1 MDDFF
6 DLKVSTTTS
15 VTLEVQQE
23 QFGYA
28 KIPNFIEF
36 TCNPKARGGLNTR
49 MEFKS

>member
-1 MDDFF
+1 MADFF
-6 DLKVSTTTS
+6 DLKSSTTTS

-36 TCNPKARGGLNTR
+36 TCMPKARGGVNAR
-49 MEFKS
+49 VEFKS